1 MEKNLQQMQ
10 FKDRLCRTL
19 LRINW
24 LIAIVAMLPVLSK
37 IFIGVAAFGMAFYYL
52 ILIAVT
58 IITLGLFLLNDSFRA
73 LYNVDLNGLQQLSDQ
88 IVQVYRI
95 AQPVLAGICAFLSAI
110 VLIVIIRNQDEA
122 HKTRKIV
129 SVSLSVLIVLIA
141 TLGKKTA
148 ESSLMPLFYRMGKL
162 FCGSSVNPNFPIR
175 IGGFILH
182 SSGLSEYWACLL
194 PDIPALIM
202 RWIAMSFWT
211 AGKRRIFGFG
221 LTTLSTKSQVF
232 P

>member
-1 MEKNLQQMQ
+1 MKVFLINRSDVLFFSGETKLKVKKENGREFIDAPVLQDG
-10 FKDRLCRTL
+10 KIV
-19 LRINW
+19 LRI
-24 LIAIVAMLPVLSK
+24 I
-37 IFIGVAAFGMAFYYL
+37 
-52 ILIAVT
+52 
-58 IITLGLFLLNDSFRA
+58 
-73 LYNVDLNGLQQLSDQ
+73 
-88 IVQVYRI
+88 
-95 AQPVLAGICAFLSAI
+95 
-110 VLIVIIRNQDEA
+110 
-122 HKTRKIV
+122 
-129 SVSLSVLIVLIA
+129 
-141 TLGKKTA
+141 
-148 ESSLMPLFYRMGKL
+148 

>member
-1 MEKNLQQMQ
+1 M
-10 FKDRLCRTL
+10 
-19 LRINW
+19 
-24 LIAIVAMLPVLSK
+24 K
-37 IFIGVAAFGMAFYYL
+37 IFL
-52 ILIAVT
+52 INRSDVL
-58 IITLGLFLLNDSFRA
+58 LFSDDKKLKVRKEESLL
-73 LYNVDLNGLQQLSDQ
+73 
-88 IVQVYRI
+88 
-95 AQPVLAGICAFLSAI
+95 
-110 VLIVIIRNQDEA
+110 
-122 HKTRKIV
+122 T
-129 SVSLSVLIVLIA
+129 
-141 TLGKKTA
+141 
-148 ESSLMPLFYRMGKL
+148 PLFWRMEEL
-162 FCGSSVNPNFPIR
+162 FCGQFVNPNSPIQ